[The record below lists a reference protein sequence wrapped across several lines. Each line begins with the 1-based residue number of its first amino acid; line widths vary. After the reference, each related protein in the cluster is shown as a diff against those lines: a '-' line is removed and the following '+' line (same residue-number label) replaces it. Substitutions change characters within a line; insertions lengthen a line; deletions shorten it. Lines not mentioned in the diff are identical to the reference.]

1 MATIMTKRG
10 QLDNV
15 VTYEHICDT
24 VADMANI
31 NPSYVT
37 LGSVC
42 IVIKGEND
50 DLEVYMADS
59 RKEWKIISSS
69 SGESDGGSS
78 SGIHI
83 CAQDEYDS
91 VTGMPTIEDPLSNTF
106 YLTPGGNETN
116 DLYSEW
122 IWLEE
127 DEEWEKFGTA
137 ANGVSDVQV
146 NGVSVVTD
154 GVANVPIASAS
165 EAGVIKVIETLG
177 IKILPNSAITIVP
190 PTSNFIKNGTN
201 TTRPLIA
208 GLQHEST
215 FYGLAKAAGDTTQ
228 SESSNA
234 VGTYTPEAKAAI
246 KDMLGITE
254 GMNIVTVSGTTPSIK
269 ASGNTQYVCG
279 EVLSLDF
286 TPSATGICDVIF
298 TSGSSLTVLTL
309 PNTVKMPEWFE
320 VEANKVYEIS
330 ITNGVY
336 GAVMVWENA

>member
-15 VTYEHICDT
+15 ITYEHICDT

-59 RKEWKIISSS
+59 KKEWKSVSSS
-69 SGESDGGSS
+69 SGESGSISS

-91 VTGMPTIEDPLSNTF
+91 VTGMPTIEDPFSNTF
-106 YLTPGGNETN
+106 YLTPGGDETN

-127 DEEWEKFGTA
+127 DEEWEKFGSA
-137 ANGVSDVQV
+137 VAGVSDVQV
-146 NGVSVVTD
+146 NGASVVTD
-154 GVANVPIASAS
+154 GVANVPIASANSSGVVKVNATFGINTVGEFLFVNCAQDS
-165 EAGVIKVIETLG
+165 EIKSG
-177 IKILPNSAITIVP
+177 G
-190 PTSNFIKNGTN
+190 SNFKPVAT
-201 TTRPLIA
+201 A
-208 GLQHEST
+208 AQHRSV
-215 FYGLAKAAGDTTQ
+215 FYGLAKAAGSDEKDSTLP
-228 SESSNA
+228 
-234 VGTYTPEAKAAI
+234 VGQYTDAAKAAI

-254 GMNIVTVSGTTPSIK
+254 GMNIVTVTGTTPAIK

-298 TSGSSLTVLTL
+298 TSGSTQTVLTL
-309 PNTVKMPEWFE
+309 PATVKMPEWFE

>member
-37 LGSVC
+37 LGSIC

-59 RKEWKIISSS
+59 KKEWKIISSS
-69 SGESDGGSS
+69 SGESGGISS

-91 VTGMPTIEDPLSNTF
+91 VTGMPTIEYPLSNTF
-106 YLTPGGNETN
+106 YLTPGGDETN
-116 DLYSEW
+116 NLYSEW

-127 DEEWEKFGTA
+127 DEEWEKFGSA
-137 ANGVSDVQV
+137 IAGGVSDVQI
-146 NGVSVVTD
+146 NGVSIASNN
-154 GVANVPIASAS
+154 VANVPLATSSIP
-165 EAGVIKVIETLG
+165 GVITADANNGVAASNGGLFI
-177 IKILPNSAITIVP
+177 SP
-190 PTSNFIKNGTN
+190 PTSEQIKTGNY
-201 TTRPLIA
+201 TRKPIVVSN
-208 GLQHEST
+208 QHEST

-228 SESSNA
+228 SQSNNA
-234 VGTYTPEAKAAI
+234 VGNYTPEAKAAI
-246 KDMLGITE
+246 KEMLGITE
-254 GMNIVTVSGTTPSIK
+254 GMNIVTVTGTTPSIQ
-269 ASGNTQYVCG
+269 ASSNTQYLCG
-279 EVLSLDF
+279 EILSLNF

-298 TSGSSLTVLTL
+298 TSGSTPTVLTL
-309 PNTVKMPEWFE
+309 PNTVKMPDWFE
-320 VEANKVYEIS
+320 VEINKIYEIS
-330 ITNGVY
+330 ITNGIY